1 MEPVNYE
8 RVKEYSLKVLEQQP
22 RNAKALYRAGVAA
35 YHLCDYEQARRCLAQ
50 AAQLQPRDTSVKH
63 YLELAE
69 SQLSAYR
76 QKEKQLYAGMFE

>member
-35 YHLCDYEQARRCLAQ
+35 YHLRDYEQAQRCLAQ
-50 AAQLQPRDTSVKH
+50 AALLQPRGERRHGGRRRRGAPAHPLPSPPQTP
-63 YLELAE
+63 A
-69 SQLSAYR
+69 
-76 QKEKQLYAGMFE
+76 